1 MCDVPNVVQSFS
13 KSFLSAGIIDYH
25 CDPSCCRIHHAPSW
39 WCANMNHYHDSWST
53 FVHTWHGLLSRFF
66 SSNPELSGP
75 RAVILV
81 FFEIFEKEFLRSF
94 LLLHSSGTEKNQIRN
109 HHLSLGHHRST
120 CRVAPE
126 LPELPGETALER
138 LEAALGPQARLLAT
152 SAEALLPC
160 LEERLKNALMK
171 ELQHLLGR
179 TSGALPSEKE
189 LRSIGAMPVCV

>member
-1 MCDVPNVVQSFS
+1 
-13 KSFLSAGIIDYH
+13 
-25 CDPSCCRIHHAPSW
+25 
-39 WCANMNHYHDSWST
+39 MNHYHDSWST

-152 SAEALLPC
+152 SAEAADPPGVRCGVPVELG
-160 LEERLKNALMK
+160 RLGNDRGGKAWQGDGTHDDAIDIHGPMVTPK
-171 ELQHLLGR
+171 ELWD
-179 TSGALPSEKE
+179 AWK
-189 LRSIGAMPVCV
+189 C